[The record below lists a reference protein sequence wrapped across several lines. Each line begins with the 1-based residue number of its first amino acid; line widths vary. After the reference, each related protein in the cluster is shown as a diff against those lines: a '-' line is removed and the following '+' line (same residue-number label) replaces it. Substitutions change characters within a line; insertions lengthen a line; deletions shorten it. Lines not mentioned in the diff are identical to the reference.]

1 MPKIFVQALTA
12 AGCALAVLAGSQVA
26 QAQNVAPGEALAG
39 SSDVSGVG
47 KIGQVHDKLRRAA
60 ARHSLYTEM
69 ADVYAEY
76 SAFKTLTT
84 KNTGLSWSMDLGY
97 LQQWGRADG
106 GSPAGQ
112 WLATPS
118 VDWTLFHDSAIGT
131 GSFQL
136 DYTAVRYAT
145 RQNAAEVQ
153 GRLGLIT
160 PINDYS
166 SAQNTFNQ
174 LTYTHA
180 LPGNR
185 VLVSVGQYPFSNFD
199 TNQYLANQQQNF
211 NNDLLAQNGSQ
222 TYASAGLGAYV
233 QVNATST
240 IHFAAGFQSANNLA
254 ATTLSAKNFDDD
266 GYAWFGYAQWT
277 PAIKGLGAA
286 QYSLTYYEV
295 PSVPAQSP
303 NSRGWSANAVQNLSD
318 RWAVFGR
325 ANRAYGDVTPIRAS
339 YALGVA
345 INDPLGRSPTDQIGL
360 AYAYSDVTPT
370 ATNPA
375 MLRNEKVVETY
386 WNWTF
391 AKGLLLTPG
400 VQYLR
405 DPALAPSR
413 DDAWVISLRST
424 LMF

>member
-1 MPKIFVQALTA
+1 MSKNCLPILLAL
-12 AGCALAVLAGSQVA
+12 LAGNQA
-26 QAQNVAPGEALAG
+26 AWAQNAAPDEVLAG
-39 SSDVSGVG
+39 SSDVSAVG
-47 KIGQVHDKLRRAA
+47 KIGLVHDKLRRAA
-60 ARHSLYTEM
+60 ARHTLYTEM
-69 ADVYAEY
+69 ADAYDQY

-84 KNTGLSWSMDLGY
+84 KNTGWSWSMDASY

-106 GSPAGQ
+106 GSAAGQ

-118 VDWTLFHDSAIGT
+118 VDWTLFHDST
-131 GSFQL
+131 LGSGSVQL
-136 DYTAVRYAT
+136 DYTAVRYGT

-153 GRLGLIT
+153 DRLGLVT

-166 SAQNTFNQ
+166 HAQNTFNQ

-180 LPGNR
+180 LPGNQM
-185 VLVSVGQYPFSNFD
+185 LVSVGQYPFSNFD
-199 TNQYLANQQQNF
+199 GNQYLANQQQNF
-211 NNDLLAQNGSQ
+211 NNDLLSQNGSE
-222 TYASAGLGAYV
+222 TYATAGVGAYL

-254 ATTLSAKNFDDD
+254 ATTLSTRDFGDD

-303 NSRGWSANAVQNLSD
+303 SSRGWSANAVQNLSD

-345 INDPLGRSPTDQIGL
+345 INNPLGRSPTDQIGL
-360 AYAYSDVTPT
+360 AFAYSDVTPT
-370 ATNPA
+370 ATNA
-375 MLRNEKVVETY
+375 GGASNEKLVEAY

-400 VQYLR
+400 LQYLR

-413 DDAWVISLRST
+413 DDAWVVSLRST